1 MTDYDPNRGS
11 PDGCLVAGYVLS
23 LMGFLAIGL
32 VVGLAIG
39 YLIGAAT

>member
-1 MTDYDPNRGS
+1 MTDYDPNRGA

-23 LMGFLAIGL
+23 LVVFLAIGL
-32 VVGLAIG
+32 AVGGAIG